1 MKIKTFLGL
10 SFFMAVLAC
19 AETEESPDTNSD
31 QGGADP
37 TEISTTISID
47 CNRPGNE
54 DEITIKS
61 WTKGQTIRIGE
72 YISKPLTKISGT
84 IAEFEFVEKFSRP
97 FSVIT
102 PESAYVDASKVK
114 ISSVDPEV
122 GYVAYV
128 GKGVDSN

>member
-1 MKIKTFLGL
+1 
-10 SFFMAVLAC
+10 MAVLAC

-54 DEITIKS
+54 DEITIES

-72 YISKPLTKISGT
+72 YISKPLSVINGTK
-84 IAEFEFVEKFSRP
+84 AEFEFSESFARP
-97 FSVIT
+97 FNALMPVSVYAGNNKIKI
-102 PESAYVDASKVK
+102 ESENPVVLHMWERDSPYGWARYA
-114 ISSVDPEV
+114 EV
-122 GYVAYV
+122 LGFL
-128 GKGVDSN
+128 

>member
-19 AETEESPDTNSD
+19 AEIEESPDTNSD

-54 DEITIKS
+54 DEITIES

-72 YISKPLTKISGT
+72 YISKPLSVINGTK
-84 IAEFEFVEKFSRP
+84 AEFEFSESFARP
-97 FSVIT
+97 FNVLMPVSVYAGIHFL
-102 PESAYVDASKVK
+102 PSVRPVCVQEAS
-114 ISSVDPEV
+114 
-122 GYVAYV
+122 
-128 GKGVDSN
+128 